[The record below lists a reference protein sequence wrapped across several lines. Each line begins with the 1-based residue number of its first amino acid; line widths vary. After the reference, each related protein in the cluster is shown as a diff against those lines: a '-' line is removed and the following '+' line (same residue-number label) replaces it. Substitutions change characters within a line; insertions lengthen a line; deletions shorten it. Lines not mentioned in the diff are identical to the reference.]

1 MEKKE
6 MNHQKN
12 CNVCR
17 YDKYDVHDLICH
29 IMKKEID
36 LPLVEFQKYINV
48 GMCGLLFDNIPIATN
63 GIATCMG
70 IGTHIDGLNYFS
82 HASPFDYSG
91 ASKQYSLIFEWKEL
105 LEKNV
110 GHINYIY
117 LYTPYGLVE
126 ESLPFLD
133 ILNDLK
139 LIDKT
144 IHVRTTV
151 YNEKNK
157 NYTSEWNDEFKVGIS
172 EKGPWGFDF
181 SK

>member
-1 MEKKE
+1 MCTIYIKIINQIFQFKTRGIIL
-6 MNHQKN
+6 QQFF
-12 CNVCR
+12 
-17 YDKYDVHDLICH
+17 I
-29 IMKKEID
+29 
-36 LPLVEFQKYINV
+36 LVN
-48 GMCGLLFDNIPIATN
+48 
-63 GIATCMG
+63 
-70 IGTHIDGLNYFS
+70 
-82 HASPFDYSG
+82 
-91 ASKQYSLIFEWKEL
+91 LIFEWKEL

-126 ESLPFLD
+126 ESLPFLV